1 MNEDRRSK
9 RPRTVNKRTEL
20 GEKLEERKSE
30 ADLKE
35 EKARSEK
42 LLNLHQHE
50 LNLFTTHH
58 LELN

>member
-9 RPRTVNKRTEL
+9 RPRTVIKRTEL
-20 GEKLEERKSE
+20 GKKLEERKSE

-42 LLNLHQHE
+42 LLNLYQQE